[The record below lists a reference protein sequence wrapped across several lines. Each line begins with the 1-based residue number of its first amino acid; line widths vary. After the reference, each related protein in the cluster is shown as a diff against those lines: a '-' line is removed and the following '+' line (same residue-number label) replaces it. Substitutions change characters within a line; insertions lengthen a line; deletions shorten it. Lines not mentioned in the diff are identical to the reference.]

1 MAGGSGVLPARAAG
15 IPDLLTREKNRRRRR
30 HPLPARRVA
39 VIFPA
44 AIDKTRV
51 GHYISTFVWR
61 RKFVT
66 LKDKL
71 LADMKEALKSRDSL
85 RLNTIR
91 SVIAAVKNQEIHLL
105 RKELDDDEI
114 LSLVSREVKKR
125 KEAAALFQQG
135 GRTDLMEKEKQEH
148 AILQAYLPEQVSED
162 DLRKRIQEVV
172 AETKAE
178 GMKDLGQIMKILVPE
193 FKGKADNGLI
203 KNLAGEYLN

>member
-1 MAGGSGVLPARAAG
+1 M
-15 IPDLLTREKNRRRRR
+15 
-30 HPLPARRVA
+30 
-39 VIFPA
+39 
-44 AIDKTRV
+44 
-51 GHYISTFVWR
+51 
-61 RKFVT
+61 T